1 MLQWGPFWGKKK
13 IPLLVGFTVVVIAKY
28 DSAAQIQSQGPNI
41 ASIEA
46 KS

>member
-13 IPLLVGFTVVVIAKY
+13 NSIITRFSVVVIAKY
-28 DSAAQIQSQGPNI
+28 DSAAQIQSHGPNI
-41 ASIEA
+41 TSSEA